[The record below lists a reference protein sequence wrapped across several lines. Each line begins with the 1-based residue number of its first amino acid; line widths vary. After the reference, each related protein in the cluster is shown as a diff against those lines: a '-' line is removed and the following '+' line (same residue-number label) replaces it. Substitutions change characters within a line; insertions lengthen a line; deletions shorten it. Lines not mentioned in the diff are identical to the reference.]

1 MAKGIE
7 IPLVADVAPFLKG
20 MESAVDKVEEL
31 ADVFDD
37 ASDASQRAG
46 DAGERAARETGAAW
60 GDAASRVEREFD
72 GVEDAV
78 DEAGREGETAAE
90 RVARAWDEAVREVR
104 RSADDGARGVK
115 DSFKENSLSSQD
127 IFDANF
133 RSEMRASANETGSE
147 ILGQISSALAD
158 GSIDASVLATSLSE
172 GLVEIGAE
180 VGGPAGAAMVA
191 GGLIASALWGQVTAA
206 KEAVQS
212 DVSSMFDSII
222 EQGAAAAEQG
232 QLLANIR
239 ELTENQDKLNF
250 SKGLAKDLEVELAT
264 VIRARAGDVEAMNE
278 IDQVQHDKQM
288 QLLDAYN
295 AGTIAADDYRRASED
310 ISEATK
316 DVTADFDLER
326 QGIDAAKMATD
337 AYRDATDAASA
348 SQIADAQATAA
359 RTGEVQNLQVSID
372 GVTRSIQVM
381 PDGKVIDVTDDDS
394 AKATQAKIDAITG
407 KDVQVG
413 VQFNDVTN
421 ALQTALDVAASLV
434 RPPAVPVTSRNGRE
448 AV

>member
-20 MESAVDKVEEL
+20 MESAVDKVDEL

-37 ASDASQRAG
+37 AADASQRAG

-78 DEAGREGETAAE
+78 EEAGREGESAAE

-104 RSADDGARGVK
+104 RRADDGAKDVK
-115 DSFKENSLSSQD
+115 DSFQRNSLSAD
-127 IFDANF
+127 DVFDASF
-133 RSEMRASANETGSE
+133 RAEMRASANETGSE

-158 GSIDASVLATSLSE
+158 GSIDASTLATSLSE

-206 KEAVQS
+206 KEAVQA
-212 DVSSMFDSII
+212 DVTAMFDSIL

-232 QLLANIR
+232 QVLANIR
-239 ELTENQDKLNF
+239 ELTENQDKLNY
-250 SKGLAKDLEVELAT
+250 STKLAADLEVELAT

-316 DVTADFDLER
+316 DVTADFELER
-326 QGIDAAKMATD
+326 KGIDAAKTATD
-337 AYRDATDAASA
+337 AFRDATNAAAATQVDNAAKLAASTGK
-348 SQIADAQATAA
+348 AQTF
-359 RTGEVQNLQVSID
+359 TTTID
-372 GVTRSIQVM
+372 GATRSLKVM
-381 PDGKVIDVTDDDS
+381 PDGKVIDVTDNGS
-394 AKATQAKIDAITG
+394 AELTQEQINNIRGKEVTLTASMAVWQAQAAVDA
-407 KDVQVG
+407 
-413 VQFNDVTN
+413 
-421 ALQTALDVAASLV
+421 VARML
-434 RPPAVPVTSRNGRE
+434 RPPTVPVYLRGGMR